1 MSLTFNKPAEGLFQR
16 FYEIAKIIDALPDNM
31 SDEEV
36 EGLLKVLPDD
46 LANTAQAVLMPRIRR
61 VGMLFLKNI

>member
-1 MSLTFNKPAEGLFQR
+1 MSLTFKKPAEGLFQR
-16 FYEIAKIIDALPDNM
+16 FYNIAKIIDSLPDDM

-36 EGLLKVLPDD
+36 EGLLKALPDD

-61 VGMLFLKNI
+61 AGILFLKNI